1 MMEGLADVLAVQG
14 LDIAI
19 EQANHRLTHLP
30 EIERRRECMDSVA
43 ALEREIADLD
53 RRSATAAEALAV
65 SEREAAEIEAK
76 VRRLEGQLKTVIA
89 PREAEALQHEI
100 ATLNEARGECD
111 ERGLAALEVA
121 EQSGNVRS
129 EKERDLASSR
139 AALETTLSELRIAQ
153 EVIQAE
159 IGQLA
164 SKRAS
169 TASGA
174 PAALLA
180 NYEKRR
186 KQSSRVAIAEL
197 IGSACGGCHL
207 DLSQAERDQLRRLLD
222 DEIPECP
229 HCGCMLVLK

>member
-1 MMEGLADVLAVQG
+1 MIEGLADVLAVQG

-30 EIERRRECMDSVA
+30 EIERRRECMESVT
-43 ALEREIADLD
+43 ALEREIAELD
-53 RRSATAAEALAV
+53 RRSADAAENLAI
-65 SEREAAEIEAK
+65 SEREATEIETK
-76 VRRLEGQLKTVIA
+76 VRRLEMQLKTVIA

-100 ATLNEARGECD
+100 ATLNESRGECD

-121 EQSGNVRS
+121 EQSGSARTQ
-129 EKERDLASSR
+129 KERDLASTR
-139 AALETTLSELRIAQ
+139 VALDVAMSELRIAQ

-159 IGQLA
+159 ITQLA
-164 SKRAS
+164 SRRAAA
-169 TASGA
+169 ASGA
-174 PAALLA
+174 PAPLLG

-197 IGSACGGCHL
+197 IGAACGGCHL

-229 HCGCMLVLK
+229 HCGCMLVLQ

>member
-1 MMEGLADVLAVQG
+1 MMEGLAEVLAVQG

-30 EIERRRECMDSVA
+30 EIDRRRECMESVA
-43 ALEREIADLD
+43 SLERAIAELD
-53 RRSATAAEALAV
+53 RRSDEASLALAA
-65 SEREAAEIEAK
+65 SEREAAEIESK
-76 VRRLEGQLKTVIA
+76 IRRLEGQLKTVIA

-111 ERGLAALEVA
+111 ERGLTALEAA
-121 EQSGNVRS
+121 EQSDTERTK
-129 EKERDLASSR
+129 KEGELAASR
-139 AALETTLSELRIAQ
+139 AALETILIELRIAQ

-164 SKRAS
+164 SRRNA
-169 TASGA
+169 TASVA
-174 PAALLA
+174 PAQLLA
-180 NYEKRR
+180 KYESRR
-186 KQSSRVAIAEL
+186 KQSNRVAIAEL
-197 IGSACGGCHL
+197 IGAACGGCHL

-229 HCGCMLVLK
+229 HCGCMLVV

>member
-1 MMEGLADVLAVQG
+1 MMEGLAEVLAVQG

-30 EIERRRECMDSVA
+30 EIERRRECMDLVA
-43 ALEREIADLD
+43 ALEREITELD
-53 RRSATAAEALAV
+53 GRSAEAAAALAA
-65 SEREAAEIEAK
+65 SERGSADIEAK
-76 VRRLEGQLKTVIA
+76 IRRLEAQLKTVIA

-100 ATLNEARGECD
+100 ATLNAERGECD
-111 ERGLAALEVA
+111 DQGLAALELA
-121 EQSGNVRS
+121 EQSD
-129 EKERDLASSR
+129 KERSRKAEDLASTR
-139 AALETTLSELRIAQ
+139 VALEAALGDLRVAQ

-164 SKRAS
+164 SRRAGK
-169 TASGA
+169 AGEA

-180 NYEKRR
+180 RYEARR

-197 IGSACGGCHL
+197 VGAACGGCHL
-207 DLSQAERDQLRRLLD
+207 DLSQSERDQLRRLLA

-229 HCGCMLVLK
+229 HCGCMLVL

>member
-1 MMEGLADVLAVQG
+1 MMEGLAEVLAVQG

-30 EIERRRECMDSVA
+30 EIDRRRECMESVA
-43 ALEREIADLD
+43 SLERAIAELD
-53 RRSATAAEALAV
+53 RRSDEAALALAA
-65 SEREAAEIEAK
+65 SEREAAEIETK

-111 ERGLAALEVA
+111 ERGLAALVAA
-121 EQSGNVRS
+121 EQSDAERTK
-129 EKERDLASSR
+129 KEGELATSR
-139 AALETTLSELRIAQ
+139 AELETVLTELRIAQ
-153 EVIQAE
+153 EVIQVE

-164 SKRAS
+164 SRRSA
-169 TASGA
+169 TASVA
-174 PAALLA
+174 PAQLLA
-180 NYEKRR
+180 KYETRR
-186 KQSSRVAIAEL
+186 KQSNRVAIAEL
-197 IGSACGGCHL
+197 IGAACGGCHL

-229 HCGCMLVLK
+229 HCGCMLVV

>member
-1 MMEGLADVLAVQG
+1 MMEGLAEVLAVQG

-30 EIERRRECMDSVA
+30 EIDRRRECMESVA
-43 ALEREIADLD
+43 SLERAIAELD
-53 RRSATAAEALAV
+53 RRSADAVLTLAA
-65 SEREAAEIEAK
+65 SEREAADIETK
-76 VRRLEGQLKTVIA
+76 VRRLESQLKTVIA

-111 ERGLAALEVA
+111 ERGLEALEDA
-121 EQSGNVRS
+121 EQSDAERTKKES
-129 EKERDLASSR
+129 ELAASR
-139 AALETTLSELRIAQ
+139 TALETILTELRIAQ

-164 SKRAS
+164 SRRNA
-169 TASGA
+169 TASVA
-174 PAALLA
+174 PAQLLA
-180 NYEKRR
+180 KYESRR
-186 KQSSRVAIAEL
+186 KQSNRVAIAEL
-197 IGSACGGCHL
+197 IGAACGGCHL

-229 HCGCMLVLK
+229 HCGCMLVV